1 MTNLKFDEKDDM
13 RNHIGEI
20 TKILEKRWFSNEFI
34 YREFYISELSK
45 LRGVERLPAQSFTD
59 YLSLAT
65 LQIS

>member
-1 MTNLKFDEKDDM
+1 LDEKNVM
-13 RNHIGEI
+13 LKQIGEM
-20 TKILEKRWFSNEFI
+20 TKILEKRLFSNEFI

-45 LRGVERLPAQSFTD
+45 LRGSEGLPAQPFTD